1 MSIAPD
7 PAEIAAPSDPALYGR
22 RRPLMGPGVWT
33 LVALCALCTLLGAMV
48 ARFGPDWFPVTPA
61 AGPAEIQAVAPAAP
75 PAVRLPFGSP
85 LPVET
90 PAAVPEAPSA
100 ELGRLDARVAT
111 LEADQKGVL
120 DAAAA
125 AIAAS
130 ALADVAQTSAPFGD
144 ELAALERAL
153 PMSPDLRALT
163 RLAQTGAPT
172 RAGLAAD
179 FEALAGKAATAAR
192 DPGEDA
198 DLLARVQYALSSIV
212 SIRRVGTTRGSSPD
226 AKLALAQRLLDEGD
240 VEGAVRAL
248 DVLPD
253 SARAV
258 LNPWVIAAERR
269 IEVDRHVAALRAEA
283 LAGLARASRA
293 PA

>member
-1 MSIAPD
+1 MTIAPD
-7 PAEIAAPSDPALYGR
+7 PAEIVAPSDPALYGR
-22 RRPLMGPGVWT
+22 RRSLLGPGFWAMVG
-33 LVALCALCTLLGAMV
+33 LCAVCILLGALV
-48 ARFGPDWFPVTPA
+48 ARFGPDWFPLSRK
-61 AGPAEIQAVAPAAP
+61 AGPGEIQAVASSESAA
-75 PAVRLPFGSP
+75 ARLPVGSP

-90 PAAVPEAPSA
+90 PVAEPAAPSA

-144 ELAALERAL
+144 ELAGLERVL

-172 RAGLAAD
+172 RTGLAAD

-198 DLLARVQYALSSIV
+198 DLLARVQYALSTIV
-212 SIRRVGTTRGSSPD
+212 SIRRVGSTRGSSPD

-240 VEGAVRAL
+240 VEGAVRTL

-293 PA
+293 PS